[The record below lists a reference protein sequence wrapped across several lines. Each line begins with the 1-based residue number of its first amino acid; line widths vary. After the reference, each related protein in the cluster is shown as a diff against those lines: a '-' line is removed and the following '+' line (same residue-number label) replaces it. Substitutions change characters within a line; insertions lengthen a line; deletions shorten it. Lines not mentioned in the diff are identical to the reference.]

1 MSESARLS
9 RGKNGFPHFMLK
21 EIHEQPAVLRRL
33 IADCSGAGGAIKLP
47 GGSFSDAPIRS
58 ISKITIAPS
67 GPSRPAGMVG
77 EFILQPNTQLP
88 VAAHFPPPHSH
99 PPPLARPPQ
108 LPNFL

>member
-47 GGSFSDAPIRS
+47 GGGFSNAQIGS
-58 ISKITIAPS
+58 IFKSTTASS
-67 GPSRPAGMVG
+67 GCR
-77 EFILQPNTQLP
+77 
-88 VAAHFPPPHSH
+88 PHSGMGGAFM
-99 PPPLARPPQ
+99 LERMTE
-108 LPNFL
+108 LPGEGDFAGRDCYHGPVCV